1 MNSIIISGIIGF
13 IGGLFLGCV
22 LKVDKIQ
29 EMESDLARERANNM
43 KLERLYHE
51 LKNEKIISEGKKI
64 TLTDEEIDKFEVG
77 E

>member
-1 MNSIIISGIIGF
+1 
-13 IGGLFLGCV
+13 
-22 LKVDKIQ
+22 
-29 EMESDLARERANNM
+29 MESDLARERANNM

-64 TLTDEEIDKFEVG
+64 TFTDEEIEKFEVG